1 MRCWQRK
8 RKEEIKIYNMPYK
21 DLHSD
26 PFDETT
32 ITKLQIFEDYAE
44 AWIPTFV
51 TQSHIPEIHIFDF
64 FSGPGYDKKG
74 VAGSPIRL
82 LSKINSYLGLF
93 LSTNTK
99 IILHLNEFEPNKGN
113 QEKFKLLQQK
123 CNEFLDANPKV
134 KYFTTIEYHN
144 ENAETLFFKLLSKI
158 KDYPSLVYFDQNG
171 VKFIAKQFIEELEKL
186 NTVDFIYFV
195 SSSYFWR
202 LGSTAE
208 FKKVLKFDMDEL
220 KKGKY
225 HNIHREVISE
235 LKKGLPEK
243 TDLKLFPFSLK
254 KGANVYGIIF
264 GAKHFLAV
272 DKFLKIAWERNAT
285 NGEADFD
292 IDEDSKKNQLDM
304 FQGKRMTKIEKFKD
318 ELKQLILNGTL
329 RNNKEVLIYT
339 YETGHLPAHSK
350 EVLRDLKAEKRI
362 SYAGKTSGV
371 NYDNVFKLKNIIEY
385 SLK

>member
-1 MRCWQRK
+1 
-8 RKEEIKIYNMPYK
+8 MPYK

-32 ITKLQIFEDYAE
+32 ITKLEIFEDYAE

-51 TQSHIPEIHIFDF
+51 MQPHVPEIHVFDF
-64 FSGPGYDKKG
+64 FSGPGCDNNG
-74 VAGSPIRL
+74 VSGSPIRL
-82 LSKINSYLGLF
+82 LTKINSYIGLF
-93 LSTNTK
+93 LSTKTK
-99 IILHLNEFEPNKGN
+99 IILYLNEFEPNKAN
-113 QEKFKLLQQK
+113 QEKFKLLQQN
-123 CNEFLDANPKV
+123 CNEFLGANPKL
-134 KYFTTIEYHN
+134 KYFTTIKYYN

-158 KDYPSLVYFDQNG
+158 KEYPSLVYLDQNG
-171 VKFIAKQFIEELEKL
+171 VKFISKQFIEELEKL

-202 LGSTAE
+202 LGSTDE
-208 FKKVLKFDMDEL
+208 FKKVLQFDMEEL

-225 HNIHREVISE
+225 CNIHRKVISE
-235 LKKGLPEK
+235 IKKELPPK
-243 TDLKLFPFSLK
+243 TRLKLFPFSLK

-272 DKFLKIAWERNAT
+272 DKFLHIAWDRNAT

-292 IDEDSKKNQLDM
+292 IDEDSKKNQLDI

-318 ELKQLILNGTL
+318 ELKELILNGTL

-339 YETGHLPAHSK
+339 YEAGHLPAHSK
-350 EVLRDLKAEKRI
+350 DALRDLKNEKKI
-362 SYAGKTSGV
+362 SYLGKTSGV
-371 NYDNVFKLKNIIEY
+371 NYQNVFKLKNIVEY
-385 SLK
+385 LLK